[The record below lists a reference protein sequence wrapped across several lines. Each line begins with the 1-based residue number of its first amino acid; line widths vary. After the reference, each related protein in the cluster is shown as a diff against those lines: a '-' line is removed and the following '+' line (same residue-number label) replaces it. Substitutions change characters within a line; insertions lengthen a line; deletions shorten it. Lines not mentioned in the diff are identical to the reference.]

1 MDDTTKAML
10 GSVIRALI
18 IAIGGGLYFTQDQ
31 VTAISGAAAILVGVA
46 WSLIQKKNAG
56 DKLQAAKDLRQ

>member
-10 GSVIRALI
+10 GGIVRSVL
-18 IAIGGGLYFTQDQ
+18 IAIGGGLYFTNDQ
-31 VTAISGAAAILVGVA
+31 LTMISGAAAILIGVA

-56 DKLQAAKDLRQ
+56 AKLQAQKDLRS